1 MKNRSGGIYPY
12 LLVLPALLL
21 IIAVTLYPSIY
32 SIYLSMMRT
41 RGGVSEFVGLDNFNR
56 ILSSPSFYESLRVTL
71 IFTFFYVLLTVTVAY
86 AIALMLN
93 SGLRL
98 TGVYMTIIFLPWILS
113 EITTGVVWRWMFYPQ
128 EGIIQNLI
136 AHFINNAVL
145 ITRPVGALTIV
156 IIATVWR
163 SISFA
168 MLLLLAGL
176 QTIPHEISE
185 AAQIDGANGLSLF
198 RYITWPLMLPTT
210 VVTSVFILIQGI
222 NGVGMILSITE
233 GGPGRA
239 TEVLGIMMYRQAMQ
253 YFNFGFAA
261 AISVILLIINLI
273 LAAFYLRAL
282 RSESALAA

>member
-12 LLVLPALLL
+12 LLVAPALLL
-21 IIAVTLYPSIY
+21 IVAVTLYPSIY
-32 SIYLSMMRT
+32 SIYMSMTRT
-41 RGGVSEFVGLDNFNR
+41 RQGITQFVGLDNYVR
-56 ILSSPSFYESLRVTL
+56 ILNTSDFYSSLRVTL
-71 IFTFFYVLLTVTVAY
+71 IFTFFYVFFTVLIAY

-93 SGLRL
+93 RGLKL

-113 EITTGVVWRWMFYPQ
+113 EITTGVVWRWMFYPK

-136 AHFINNAVL
+136 APLFNNVAI
-145 ITRPVGALTIV
+145 ITRPTGALAIV

-176 QTIPHEISE
+176 QTIPREINE
-185 AAQIDGANGLSLF
+185 AAEIDGADSLSLF

-210 VVTSVFILIQGI
+210 VVTAVFILIQGI

-261 AISVILLIINLI
+261 ALSVILLLINVV
-273 LAAFYLRAL
+273 LAFFYLRAL
-282 RSESALAA
+282 RRESALAA